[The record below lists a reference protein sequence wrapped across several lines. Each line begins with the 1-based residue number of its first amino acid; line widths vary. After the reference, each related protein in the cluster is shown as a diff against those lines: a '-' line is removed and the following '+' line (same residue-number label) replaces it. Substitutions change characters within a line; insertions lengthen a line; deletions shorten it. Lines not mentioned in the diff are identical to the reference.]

1 MRKPIPPSSEKP
13 DNRNLSAVELVA
25 LNEELRQRLQ
35 SKDEAIQ
42 HLERYVALLE
52 EQLRLKRAQQFAASS
67 ERHADQISLF
77 DEAEMEVAIEA
88 LSAQL
93 PEEEPTPSSPKKT
106 TRQRG
111 FSDSLLRE
119 RVELRLSDEE
129 KAGASTTFFSK
140 VKEELAYIPA
150 RMKVIEYWQEKAVFE
165 REGNEVIVAASRP
178 VHPLGKCFATV
189 SLLTC
194 IIVARYA
201 DGLPLYRL
209 ENILARSGHA
219 VGRTTMAHWIIR
231 LADVFT
237 PLLTLMREEQ
247 NSSRYLQMD
256 ETRIQVLKED
266 GKTSQSDKWMWV
278 VRGGP
283 PDKPSVL
290 FEYDPSRAGSVP
302 VRLLQGFSG
311 ILQTD
316 GYAGYAEV
324 CRENQLVRIGCWDH
338 ARRKY
343 VEAGKAVPEGKKA
356 SNTAPAKADVAL
368 GYIGKLYRIER
379 AIQGLAEHDKYQARQ
394 QHSVP
399 LLATFKAWLEKNV
412 GSVMKGSLTRRA
424 MEYTLNHWPSL
435 IGYCDHGYVNISN
448 VLAENAIRPFAVGR
462 KAWLF
467 ADSSQGA
474 RASAC
479 CYSLIETAKA
489 NDLEPAAYIQHVLE
503 CIGEADTVEKLEA
516 LLPWNV
522 GRAPF
527 SKNVPQYE

>member
-1 MRKPIPPSSEKP
+1 MKKPILPSSKQP
-13 DNRNLSAVELVA
+13 DNRSLSAVELLA
-25 LNEELRQRLQ
+25 LNEELRQQLQ
-35 SKDEAIQ
+35 YRDQYI
-42 HLERYVALLE
+42 LLLE

-67 ERHADQISLF
+67 ERHTDQFSLF

-88 LSAQL
+88 LSTQL
-93 PEEEPTPSSPKKT
+93 PAEEPAPSAPKKI

-119 RVELRLSDEE
+119 RVELCLSDEQ
-129 KAGASTTFFSK
+129 KAGASSTFFSK

-150 RMKVIEYWQEKAVFE
+150 QMKVIEYWQEKAVFE
-165 REGNEVIVAASRP
+165 RDGHEVIVATQRP

-189 SLLTC
+189 SLLAY
-194 IIVARYA
+194 ILVAKYA

-209 ENILARSGHA
+209 ESILARSGHSVA
-219 VGRTTMAHWIIR
+219 RTNMAHWIIR
-231 LADVFT
+231 LAEVFQ
-237 PLLTLMREEQ
+237 PLLNLMREVQ

-256 ETRIQVLKED
+256 ESRIQVLKED
-266 GKTSQSDKWMWV
+266 GKTAQSDKWMWV

-283 PDKPSVL
+283 PDKLSIL
-290 FEYDPSRAGSVP
+290 FDYDPSRAGSVP
-302 VRLLQGFSG
+302 VRLLDGFSG

-324 CRENQLVRIGCWDH
+324 SRENQLVRIGCWDH

-343 VEAGKAVPEGKKA
+343 VEAGKAMPDGKKA
-356 SNTAPAKADVAL
+356 SNAGPTKADVAL
-368 GYIGKLYRIER
+368 GYIGKLYGVER

-399 LLATFKAWLEKNV
+399 LLVTFKVWLEKNV

-435 IGYCDHGYVNISN
+435 IGYCEHGFLNISN

-489 NDLEPAAYIQHVLE
+489 NNLEPAAYIQHVLE
-503 CIGEADTVEKLEA
+503 RIGEADTLEKVEA
-516 LLPWNV
+516 LLPWNI
-522 GRAPF
+522 GLATF
-527 SKNVPQYE
+527 SKNMPQYG